1 MTGREP
7 HPLRAA
13 LEALGG
19 PLHRWTVM
27 AHTRDPFR
35 MDTPQNNANSRWLLD
50 AIAALRISFPIHI
63 RGIHYVLVS
72 VAGVATGSRRTLESR
87 HVAP

>member
-7 HPLRAA
+7 HPLRAE

-19 PLHRWTVM
+19 PLKDWTVM
-27 AHTRDPFR
+27 QHNRDPFR
-35 MDTPQNNANSRWLLD
+35 MDTPQNNVNGRWLTD
-50 AIAALRISFPIHI
+50 AITALRITFPIHI

-72 VAGVATGSRRTLESR
+72 TAGGYPKPDGTGLDERF
-87 HVAP
+87 